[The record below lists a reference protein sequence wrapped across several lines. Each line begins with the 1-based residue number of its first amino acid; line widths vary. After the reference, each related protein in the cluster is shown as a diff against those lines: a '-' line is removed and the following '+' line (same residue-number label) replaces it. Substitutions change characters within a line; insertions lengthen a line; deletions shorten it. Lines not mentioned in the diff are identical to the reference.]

1 MFGYVTLFLSINLYL
16 SVYKLF
22 KITERRLMQVCNLK
36 VYTFHIDFYNL
47 ALLGN
52 IFVGFAFSLM
62 LLLAQKGNKAAN
74 RILGLILLIT
84 VSAMLR
90 ALNTDVRLSLPQFSL
105 ALGPL
110 IYFYVRSIAKPG
122 FKFRSGDLLHFC
134 PSLAEAIAGIYNTST
149 LPWLNTVFQFLV
161 FISVCGYLYAAKM
174 LIKDFSLALKFK
186 GGDRYRLKLR
196 WLGNLLTGV
205 AFLWLLWIPFYIIAY
220 LYRNSHAT
228 HVFYPLYLL
237 LAASA
242 IATAGMVILKPEIN
256 SPADEPYF
264 LKVSSPDEFKHKA
277 SWLKQMMKKGAY
289 YQDQELSLT
298 MLADKLGLTTHELSA
313 IINTVLKK
321 SFNDFV
327 NEYRVADVVGKIQ
340 NPAFDQLTLEGIAY
354 DSGFNSPST
363 FHRAFKQL
371 TGKTPAAYK
380 KQLSSYNLT
389 YGSGHAAVI
398 SDQLTQ
404 NHMFKN
410 YLKIAWRNTT
420 RNKVSSLINVSG
432 LAVGMAV
439 AMLIGL
445 WIWDEVS
452 FNKFNTN
459 YDHIIQV
466 LANKNVGGGIATQA
480 SQPFPLSAELRSRYG
495 SDFKA
500 VSAAVIY
507 EQNINYHNHAFSRIG
522 CFAEPAMT
530 DIMTL
535 NMVKGSKIA
544 FRGPGTILI
553 NESLARAV
561 FGDADP
567 IGKMI
572 KISDANLVQVGGV
585 YQDLPLNTQ
594 LGNVEFIAPIRLL
607 FNNPGDMNN
616 WYDSSFQVFALLNER
631 SQLSQVAHKIRNI
644 LNERRKDAT
653 KPALVLFPMQQ
664 WHLYEF
670 KDGVVVAARLQFVWL
685 FGVIGLFVL
694 LLACINF
701 MNLST
706 ARSEKRAKEVGIR
719 KAIGSLRSQLVRQFL
734 SESLLIVAVSFLFA
748 VLLAWVSLPLF
759 NDISGKQL
767 HLIWN
772 DPLVWL
778 ICVCFCLL
786 TGLIAG
792 SYPALYLSSFNAVK
806 VLKGTFKAG
815 PSAAMPR
822 KVLVVLQFAVSTTII
837 IGTIVV
843 FKQIKFA
850 KDRPVGYNRDNL
862 VTIPYNAIKEYSAF
876 RQELLNTGAV
886 SGVTPSGN
894 PTTGLWSSADN
905 LSWRGKDPNRQEVFG
920 TVLVDPDFGSVVGW
934 KIKEGRDFS
943 RHFRSDSSGFL
954 FNEAAIRQMGLKK
967 PVGETIKWHGKDWKV
982 LGVVKDM
989 VMNSPFDPVTPV
1001 VFLMDDRERSFNVII
1016 LKLKAG
1022 MPVAGELASIEAV
1035 FKKFAPEAPFS
1046 YKFADS
1052 EYEQKFLAEERTGTL
1067 ASVFAVLAIFISCL
1081 GLFGVASFVAEQR
1094 IKEIGIRKVL
1104 GASVMSIW
1112 GALSKE
1118 FVMLVAIALLI
1129 AIPFSWYLMHQWLQ
1143 HYTYRTGLSWWVFAL
1158 TGAGA
1163 LLITLMTVSYHSIKA
1178 ALTNPV
1184 KSLRSE

>member
-1 MFGYVTLFLSINLYL
+1 M
-16 SVYKLF
+16 KA
-22 KITERRLMQVCNLK
+22 
-36 VYTFHIDFYNL
+36 YTFHIDFYDL
-47 ALLGN
+47 AFPGTIYIGL
-52 IFVGFAFSLM
+52 AFGLM
-62 LLLAQKGNKAAN
+62 LLFVQKGNQAAN
-74 RILGLILLIT
+74 RILGLILLIS
-84 VSAMLR
+84 VVEMLR
-90 ALNTDVRLSLPQFSL
+90 VVNTDIRLELPRFSL

-110 IYFYVRSIAKPG
+110 IYFYVRSIAKPAY
-122 FKFRSGDLLHFC
+122 KFRSRDLLHFY
-134 PSLAEAIAGIYNTST
+134 PSLTGAMSVIYDPPGMS
-149 LPWLNTVFQFLV
+149 WLNTVIQFLV
-161 FISVCGYLYAAKM
+161 FISVCAYWYAAQK
-174 LIKDFSLALKFK
+174 LINDFSLTLKFK

-196 WLGNLLTGV
+196 RLQHLLTGF
-205 AFLWLLWIPFYIIAY
+205 AFLWSLWIAFYITACFY
-220 LYRNSHAT
+220 HDNQST
-228 HVFYPLYLL
+228 HLFYPLYLL

-242 IATAGMVILKPEIN
+242 IGTAGMVILNPEIN
-256 SPADEPYF
+256 APEDEPCF
-264 LKVSSPDEFKHKA
+264 LKPPSPDTFKQRA
-277 SWLKQMMKKGAY
+277 GWLKQMMRKGAY
-289 YQDQELSLT
+289 YQDPDLSLPT
-298 MLADKLGLTTHELSA
+298 LAEKLGLTTHELSA
-313 IINTVLKK
+313 VINTVLKQ

-327 NEYRVADVVGKIQ
+327 NEYRVADVVRKLQ
-340 NPAFDQLTLEGIAY
+340 DPAFDQLTLEGIGY

-363 FHRAFKQL
+363 FHRAFKRV
-371 TGKTPAAYK
+371 TGETPAAYK

-389 YGSGHAAVI
+389 YGSRTSPVI
-398 SDQLTQ
+398 SYQVTR

-420 RNKVSSLINVSG
+420 RNKASSLINISG

-452 FNKFNTN
+452 FNKFNAN
-459 YDHIIQV
+459 YDRIVQV
-466 LANKNVGGGIATQA
+466 LANKHVGGGISTQA
-480 SQPFPLSAELRSRYG
+480 SQPFPLSATLREQYG

-500 VSAAVIY
+500 VSATVIY
-507 EQNINYHNHAFSRIG
+507 EQNINYQHHAFSRTG

-530 DIMTL
+530 DIITL
-535 NMVKGSKIA
+535 NMLKGSKTA
-544 FRGPGTILI
+544 FKVPATILI

-567 IGKMI
+567 INKMI
-572 KISDANLVQVGGV
+572 RIGDALLVQVGGV
-585 YQDLPLNTQ
+585 YQDLPQNTQ
-594 LGNVEFIAPIRLL
+594 FSNVEFIAPIGLL
-607 FNNPGDMNN
+607 FKNSEDMNN
-616 WYDSSFQVFALLNER
+616 WFDSSFQVFALLNER
-631 SQLSQVAHKIRNI
+631 SQAPQVAHKIQHI
-644 LNERRKDAT
+644 LYDRRKDAT
-653 KPALVLFPMQQ
+653 KPELVLFPMRQ

-670 KDGVVVAARLQFVWL
+670 KDGIAVAGRLQFIWL
-685 FGVIGLFVL
+685 FGIIGLFVL

-719 KAIGSLRSQLVRQFL
+719 KAIGSLRGQLVTQFL
-734 SESLLIVAVSFLFA
+734 SESFLIVAVSFLLA
-748 VLLAWVSLPLF
+748 VLLAWLSLPFF
-759 NDISGKQL
+759 NNISGKQL

-778 ICVCFCLL
+778 ICFCFCLL
-786 TGLIAG
+786 TGMIAG
-792 SYPALYLSSFNAVK
+792 SYPALYLSSFSAVK

-822 KVLVVLQFAVSTTII
+822 KVLVVLQFAVSVTII

-843 FKQIKFA
+843 FKQIEFA
-850 KDRPVGYNRDNL
+850 RDRPVGYDRDNL
-862 VTIPYNAIKEYSAF
+862 VSIPYNAIREYSAF

-886 SGVTPSGN
+886 SGVSPSGN
-894 PTTGLWSSADN
+894 PTTGTWSSADN

-920 TVLVDPDFGSVVGW
+920 TVLVDPDFGSVIGW
-934 KIKEGRDFS
+934 KMKEGRDFS
-943 RHFRSDSSGFL
+943 RQFRSDSSGFL
-954 FNEAAIRQMGLKK
+954 FNEAAIRQMGLKE

-989 VMNSPFDPVTPV
+989 VMNSPFEPVTPV

-1016 LKLKAG
+1016 LKLRDG
-1022 MPVAGELASIEAV
+1022 MSASVALARIEAV
-1035 FKKFAPEAPFS
+1035 FKKFAPEAPFN

-1052 EYEQKFLAEERTGTL
+1052 EYEQKFLAEERTGKL

-1112 GALSKE
+1112 GSLSKE
-1118 FVMLVAIALLI
+1118 FIMLVGIALLI
-1129 AIPFSWYLMHQWLQ
+1129 AVPLSWYFMHQWLQ

-1158 TGAGA
+1158 TAAGA
-1163 LLITLMTVSYHSIKA
+1163 LLITLITVSYHSIKA

>member
-1 MFGYVTLFLSINLYL
+1 M
-16 SVYKLF
+16 KA
-22 KITERRLMQVCNLK
+22 
-36 VYTFHIDFYNL
+36 YTFHMDFYNL
-47 ALLGN
+47 ALLGT
-52 IFVGFAFSLM
+52 IYVGFAFSLM
-62 LLLAQKGNKAAN
+62 LLLVQKGNKAAN

-84 VSAMLR
+84 VVEMLR
-90 ALNTDVRLSLPQFSL
+90 ALDTDIRLELPQFSL

-110 IYFYVRSIAKPG
+110 FYFYVRSVAKPDH
-122 FKFRSGDLLHFC
+122 KFRTHDLLHFC
-134 PSLAEAIAGIYNTST
+134 PVLVNAIAAICNASSIRS
-149 LPWLNTVFQFLV
+149 LNTVYPFLV
-161 FISVCGYLYAAKM
+161 FISVCAYLYAAQK

-196 WLGNLLTGV
+196 WLQNLVKGF
-205 AFLWLLWIPFYIIAY
+205 AFLWLLWIPFYIIAC
-220 LYRNSHAT
+220 LYPNSQST
-228 HVFYPLYLL
+228 HLFQPLYLL
-237 LAASA
+237 LSASA
-242 IATAGMVILKPEIN
+242 IGMAGMVILKPEI
-256 SPADEPYF
+256 SAPADEPYF
-264 LKVSSPDEFKHKA
+264 LKLPSPDVFKHRA
-277 SWLKQMMKKGAY
+277 GWLKQMMRKGAY
-289 YQDQELSLT
+289 YQDPDLSLT
-298 MLADKLGLTTHELSA
+298 TLAGKLGLTTHELSA
-313 IINTVLKK
+313 IINTILKQ

-327 NEYRVADVVGKIQ
+327 NEYRVADVVRKLQ
-340 NPAFDQLTLEGIAY
+340 DPAFDQLTLEGIAY

-363 FHRAFKQL
+363 FHRAFKRV
-371 TGKTPAAYK
+371 TGETPAAYK

-389 YGSGHAAVI
+389 YGFRPALVI
-398 SDQLTQ
+398 SYQVTR

-410 YLKIAWRNTT
+410 HLEIAWRNTT
-420 RNKVSSLINVSG
+420 RNKASSLINISG

-459 YDHIIQV
+459 YDRIVQV
-466 LANKNVGGGIATQA
+466 LANKHVGGSIATQA
-480 SQPFPLSAELRSRYG
+480 SQPFPLSAELRGQYG

-507 EQNINYHNHAFSRIG
+507 EQNINYHNHAFSRTG

-535 NMVKGSKIA
+535 HMVKGSKTA
-544 FRGPGTILI
+544 FRLPGTILI
-553 NESLARAV
+553 NESFARAL

-567 IGKMI
+567 ISKII
-572 KISDANLVQVGGV
+572 KISDAYLVQVGGV
-585 YQDLPLNTQ
+585 YQDLPQNTQ

-607 FNNPGDMNN
+607 FKNPGDMNN
-616 WYDSSFQVFALLNER
+616 WNNSSFQVFALLNEGSR
-631 SQLSQVAHKIRNI
+631 QPQVAHKIRNI
-644 LNERRKDAT
+644 LDERRNDAT
-653 KPALVLFPMQQ
+653 KPALVLFPMRQ

-670 KDGVVVAARLQFVWL
+670 KDGVAVAGRLQFVWL
-685 FGVIGLFVL
+685 FGIIGLFVL

-719 KAIGSLRSQLVRQFL
+719 KAIGSLRGQLVMQFL
-734 SESLLIVAVSFLFA
+734 SESFLIVAVSFLLA
-748 VLLAWVSLPLF
+748 VLLAWFSLPFF
-759 NDISGKQL
+759 NDISGKRL
-767 HLIWN
+767 HLIWTN
-772 DPLVWL
+772 PLVWL
-778 ICVCFCLL
+778 ACFCFCLF

-792 SYPALYLSSFNAVK
+792 SYPSLYLSSFNAVK

-822 KVLVVLQFAVSTTII
+822 KVLVVLQFAVSVTII

-843 FKQIKFA
+843 FKQIEFA
-850 KDRPVGYNRDNL
+850 RDRPVGYNRDNL
-862 VTIPYNAIKEYSAF
+862 VSIPYTGIREYSPF

-886 SGVTPSGN
+886 SGVSASGN
-894 PTTGLWSSADN
+894 PTTATWSSADN

-920 TVLVDPDFGSVVGW
+920 TVLVDPDFGNVVGW
-934 KIKEGRDFS
+934 KMKEGRNFS
-943 RHFRSDSSGFL
+943 RQFLSDSSGFL
-954 FNEAAIRQMGLKK
+954 FNEAAIRQMGLKE

-989 VMNSPFDPVTPV
+989 VMNSPFEPVTPV

-1016 LKLKAG
+1016 LKLRAG
-1022 MPVAGELASIEAV
+1022 MPASVALARIEAV
-1035 FKKFAPEAPFS
+1035 FKKFAQEAPFN

-1052 EYEQKFLAEERTGTL
+1052 EYAQKFLAEERTGKL

-1112 GALSKE
+1112 GSLSKE
-1118 FVMLVAIALLI
+1118 FVILVCIALLF
-1129 AIPFSWYLMHQWLQ
+1129 AVPFSWYFMHQWLQ

-1163 LLITLMTVSYHSIKA
+1163 LLITLVTVSYHSVKA

>member
-1 MFGYVTLFLSINLYL
+1 M
-16 SVYKLF
+16 KA
-22 KITERRLMQVCNLK
+22 
-36 VYTFHIDFYNL
+36 YTFHIDFYDL
-47 ALLGN
+47 AFLGT
-52 IFVGFAFSLM
+52 IFVGIAFSLI
-62 LLLAQKGNKAAN
+62 LLLVQKGNKAAN

-84 VSAMLR
+84 VVEMLR
-90 ALNTDVRLSLPQFSL
+90 ALDDDIRPELPQLSL

-110 IYFYVRSIAKPG
+110 IYFYVGSIAKPDY
-122 FKFRSGDLLHFC
+122 KFRSRALLHFC
-134 PSLAEAIAGIYNTST
+134 PSLAEAMSAIYDPPSI
-149 LPWLNTVFQFLV
+149 PWLNTVLQFLV
-161 FISVCGYLYAAKM
+161 FISVCAYLYAAQR
-174 LIKDFSLALKFK
+174 LIKDFSQALKFK

-196 WLGNLLTGV
+196 WLHNLVTGF
-205 AFLWLLWIPFYIIAY
+205 AILWLLWIPFYIAAC
-220 LYRNSHAT
+220 LYHNSQST
-228 HVFYPLYLL
+228 HLFHPLYLL
-237 LAASA
+237 LAVSA
-242 IATAGMVILKPEIN
+242 IGTAGRVILKPEIN
-256 SPADEPYF
+256 LPADEPYF
-264 LKVSSPDEFKHKA
+264 LKLPSTETFKHKA

-289 YQDQELSLT
+289 YKDPDLSLT
-298 MLADKLGLTTHELSA
+298 TLAEKLGLTTHELSA
-313 IINTVLKK
+313 IINTVLKQ

-327 NEYRVADVVGKIQ
+327 NEYRVADVARKIQ
-340 NPAFDQLTLEGIAY
+340 DPAFDQLTLEGIAY

-363 FHRAFKQL
+363 FHRAFKRV
-371 TGKTPAAYK
+371 TGETPAAYK

-389 YGSGHAAVI
+389 YGSRPRAVI
-398 SDQLTQ
+398 SYQVTR

-420 RNKVSSLINVSG
+420 RNKASSLINISG

-452 FNKFNTN
+452 FNKFNAN
-459 YDHIIQV
+459 YDRIVQV

-480 SQPFPLSAELRSRYG
+480 SQPFPLSAELRGQYG

-500 VSAAVIY
+500 VAAAVIY
-507 EQNINYHNHAFSRIG
+507 EQNINFNNHAFSRIG

-530 DIMTL
+530 DIITL
-535 NMVKGSKIA
+535 NMVKGSRTA
-544 FRGPGTILI
+544 FNVPGTILI

-567 IGKMI
+567 INKTI
-572 KISDANLVQVGGV
+572 KISDAYLVQVGGV
-585 YQDLPLNTQ
+585 YQDLPQNTQ
-594 LGNVEFIAPIRLL
+594 LGNVEFIAPIRFL
-607 FNNPGDMNN
+607 FKSAGDMTN
-616 WYDSSFQVFALLNER
+616 WYDSSFQIFALLNEG
-631 SQLSQVAHKIRNI
+631 SQLPQVAHKIQNI
-644 LNERRKDAT
+644 LSERRKDPT
-653 KPALVLFPMQQ
+653 KPALILFPMKQ

-670 KDGVVVAARLQFVWL
+670 KDGIAVAGRLQFIWL
-685 FGVIGLFVL
+685 FGIIGLFVL

-719 KAIGSLRSQLVRQFL
+719 KAIGSLRGQLVTQFL
-734 SESLLIVAVSFLFA
+734 SESFLIVAISFLIA
-748 VLLAWVSLPLF
+748 VLLTWLSLPFF
-759 NDISGKQL
+759 NEISGKQL

-772 DPLVWL
+772 DPLVWF
-778 ICVCFCLL
+778 ICFCFCLL

-806 VLKGTFKAG
+806 VLKGTFRAG

-822 KVLVVLQFAVSTTII
+822 KVLVVLQFAVSVTII

-843 FKQIKFA
+843 FKQIEFA
-850 KDRPVGYNRDNL
+850 RDRPVGYNRDNL
-862 VTIPYNAIKEYSAF
+862 LSIPYNSVKEYSAF

-886 SGVTPSGN
+886 SGVSPSSN
-894 PTTGLWSSADN
+894 PTTATWSSADN

-934 KIKEGRDFS
+934 KMKEGRDFS
-943 RHFRSDSSGFL
+943 RQFLSDSSGFL
-954 FNEAAIRQMGLKK
+954 FNEAAIRQMGLKE

-989 VMNSPFDPVTPV
+989 VMNSPFEPVTPV

-1016 LKLKAG
+1016 LKLRNS
-1022 MPVAGELASIEAV
+1022 MPASVALARIEAV
-1035 FKKFAPEAPFS
+1035 FKKFAPEAPFN

-1052 EYEQKFLAEERTGTL
+1052 EYAQKFLAEERTGKL

-1112 GALSKE
+1112 GSLSKE
-1118 FVMLVAIALLI
+1118 FVILVGIALVI
-1129 AIPFSWYLMHQWLQ
+1129 AVPFSWYFMHQWLQ

-1158 TGAGA
+1158 TAAGA
-1163 LLITLMTVSYHSIKA
+1163 FLITLVTVSYHSIKA